1 MFDQP
6 RKSLTLQVLENLNQR
21 KTLKHSEVT
30 KLQRLKKGYQGEI
43 VFANALKKY
52 LDPTH
57 YKIFDLNLSM
67 DGTVSQYDV
76 LLLMKDNL
84 LHFEVKNQSGDYY
97 IKDGNWHY
105 LLTNQQINNPL
116 HQASRANRLL
126 NDFLRLH
133 HIKLEVNSFT
143 VFVHP
148 QFYLYYAPI
157 DRKVIFPSQIKHFLE
172 NINQTAPKNYTH
184 PDIYKLLT
192 ESHIEKLPHEVLPEY
207 TYEELKKDVFCDGCL
222 RNLYSKT
229 NKFITCHS
237 CNKTFTIKEVIE
249 KSAIEFSI
257 LFPDEPIT
265 INKIHLWTNQSF
277 NKKTIAKHLN
287 SFLIHIPN
295 GKFGYYKF

>member
-1 MFDQP
+1 MFYQP
-6 RKSLTLQVLENLNQR
+6 RKSLTLQVLEILNQR

-116 HQASRANRLL
+116 HQ
-126 NDFLRLH
+126 
-133 HIKLEVNSFT
+133 
-143 VFVHP
+143 
-148 QFYLYYAPI
+148 
-157 DRKVIFPSQIKHFLE
+157 DRKSTRL
-172 NINQTAPKNYTH
+172 NS
-184 PDIYKLLT
+184 
-192 ESHIEKLPHEVLPEY
+192 SHVAISYAVFC
-207 TYEELKKDVFCDGCL
+207 LKK
-222 RNLYSKT
+222 KT
-229 NKFITCHS
+229 TQAMIL
-237 CNKTFTIKEVIE
+237 VPD
-249 KSAIEFSI
+249 SI
-257 LFPDEPIT
+257 V
-265 INKIHLWTNQSF
+265 H
-277 NKKTIAKHLN
+277 
-287 SFLIHIPN
+287 
-295 GKFGYYKF
+295 